1 MAWYDVV
8 TWKHAIEKHSRENT
22 YKALI
27 RGIVTFCDTC
37 PYSKIYEMMSVYSP
51 DIIIPEDNKGS
62 RIAACVYIIQNIISN
77 DNYMSLCAYEY
88 LNMLIKGIN
97 DVDDT
102 HNILVRY
109 KEHVR
114 SYISHHVP
122 VWYARALKE
131 HKLSILPK
139 SEYTNACYNVNM
151 KSVEIL
157 HELPIFD
164 EWMIC
169 VYNQFEDGEEYRNLL
184 HHAFEKT
191 HKTIGDI
198 NLLIRELL
206 PNNAVHLGVAEWMLF
221 ASHMGYDTLLDF
233 VIQSGIRGE
242 LFAMSSIPLEELL
255 DVIEGAKEAYFHDND
270 ATISISDAL
279 HMGEIFDVDGELYV
293 SRESEK
299 FYVPQAFARGISRR
313 PDITYEIYETVLRN
327 LSWWE
332 APSPEPYTRRYSC
345 EMPLSQGGK
354 IDAMFL
360 GGVLSTAHKAV
371 FRDFIDNKDKWE
383 DNLMYC
389 RANTRGSREWNNFC
403 IALSNHRFL
412 TLDDVKDMGMIDW
425 DWEDLS
431 RNPSIATP
439 ENILTNSHLPWVW
452 GRWGISASPGI
463 TEEFVIENWEKGINF
478 GSSHAMDMYGNSCG
492 TLSNNHSVVTPRLI
506 DSLPDMSWSFKYNG
520 ISSNPNITLPWFLN
534 TVREREWDMD
544 VIVANIKPDIDVAIR
559 AIQAW
564 WRLIYSKRQCA
575 QLASK
580 VEEWWY
586 SPDCKPAAKIRN
598 EVFLKNWR
606 ECV

>member
-27 RGIVTFCDTC
+27 RGIVTFCETC

-51 DIIIPEDNKGS
+51 DIIIREDNKEC
-62 RIAACVYIIQNIISN
+62 RIAACVYIIQNLISN
-77 DNYMSLCAYEY
+77 NNYMSLCAYEY
-88 LNMLIKGIN
+88 LNMLIKGIS

-109 KEHVR
+109 KEHVH

-131 HKLSILPK
+131 NKLSILPK
-139 SEYTNACYNVNM
+139 SEYTNTCYNVNM

-157 HELPIFD
+157 HGLPIFD

-184 HHAFEKT
+184 HRTFENT
-191 HKTIGDI
+191 HRTIGDI
-198 NLLIRELL
+198 NLFIRELL
-206 PNNAVHLGVAEWMLF
+206 PNNAVHLRVTDWMLF
-221 ASHMGYDTLLDF
+221 ARSMGYDTLLDF
-233 VIQSGIRGE
+233 AIQSGIGGE

-255 DVIEGAKEAYFHDND
+255 DVIEGAREAYYEDND
-270 ATISISDAL
+270 VTRCIPDEIQE
-279 HMGEIFDVDGELYV
+279 GEIFDDDGEPYICHG
-293 SRESEK
+293 SEK
-299 FYVPQAFARGISRR
+299 FYIPQALARGISRR
-313 PDITYEIYETVLRN
+313 PDITYEVYETVLRN

-332 APSPEPYTRRYSC
+332 ESSPEPYIRRYSC
-345 EMPLSQGGK
+345 EMPLSQNGI

-360 GGVLSTAHKAV
+360 GGVLSTTHEAV
-371 FRDFIDNKDKWE
+371 FRDFIENKSKWE
-383 DNLMYC
+383 DNMIYC
-389 RANTRGSREWNNFC
+389 RDNKKDSCEWNNFC
-403 IALSNHRFL
+403 IALSNQRFL
-412 TLDDVKDMGMIDW
+412 TLEDVKDMEMIDW

-463 TEEFVIENWEKGINF
+463 TEKFVIENWEKGINF
-478 GSSHAMDMYGNSCG
+478 GSRHTGNSCG
-492 TLSNNHSVVTPRLI
+492 TLSNNHSVVTPELI
-506 DSLPDMSWSFKYNG
+506 DSLPDMSWSFTYNG
-520 ISSNPNITLPWFLN
+520 ISPNPNITLPWFLK

-544 VIVANIKPDIDVAIR
+544 VIVANIKPDSDVAIR

-575 QLASK
+575 KLASE
-580 VEEWWY
+580 VQEWWY
-586 SPDCKPAAKIRN
+586 SPDCKPASKIRN
-598 EVFLKNWR
+598 DLFLKNWR